1 MLITWLRIVHL
12 ILFAARCRMAFLMES
27 WRSPWSFPNGQVSFE
42 VSIKFF
48 REPQKTREGGDD
60 AV

>member
-1 MLITWLRIVHL
+1 MM
-12 ILFAARCRMAFLMES
+12 LFAVRVRVAFLMES
-27 WRSPWSFPNGQVSFE
+27 WGSPWSFPNGQLTFE

-48 REPQKTREGGDD
+48 RDPQKPRQDGD